1 MGVFNSKCQCCK
13 KRTARIG
20 ATVESFIHL
29 FYSDCSYFDISDI
42 CNEADVE
49 SYGTICDDC
58 FFSQVASVM
67 YEHFGD
73 NDCNCDCDCDD
84 DDDDYDCDD
93 EDADCD
99 CDCDCDDDDDDYDCE
114 DEDDDCNCDCDCDDD
129 DDDCNYDV
137 SYEDNDCD

>member
-84 DDDDYDCDD
+84 DDDDYDC
-93 EDADCD
+93 E
-99 CDCDCDDDDDDYDCE
+99 DDDDDYDCE

-129 DDDCNYDV
+129 D
-137 SYEDNDCD
+137 ED